1 MKKLAYVWIYLA
13 TLIFHFSML
22 VSCFSN
28 HGEFVGAFIFISV
41 MTVFFLKT
49 PKYKI
54 YLPSVK
60 FMWIYVVI
68 MTLVTIISSK
78 VLFIIHVL
86 MLLVILDII
95 LTMIKMSKFNP
106 NL

>member
-41 MTVFFLKT
+41 MTVF
-49 PKYKI
+49 
-54 YLPSVK
+54 S
-60 FMWIYVVI
+60 
-68 MTLVTIISSK
+68 
-78 VLFIIHVL
+78 
-86 MLLVILDII
+86 
-95 LTMIKMSKFNP
+95 
-106 NL
+106 